1 MLLNRSR
8 VKELCVRTVRLPELA
23 TRGVAPVAVG
33 GRIFRRHSSWCWGL
47 EPHIRPDSPEGVVY
61 RVVVASSAYV
71 NGCCLR
77 AAIDGMSGKV
87 LARQWCNREKP
98 LPTRL
103 CSYGGRANR
112 CVRVRRDEDHP
123 QSVRRILTAHP
134 CPTLPDPRARGGASA
149 PT

>member
-1 MLLNRSR
+1 M
-8 VKELCVRTVRLPELA
+8 
-23 TRGVAPVAVG
+23 
-33 GRIFRRHSSWCWGL
+33 H
-47 EPHIRPDSPEGVVY
+47 

-103 CSYGGRANR
+103 CSYG
-112 CVRVRRDEDHP
+112 V
-123 QSVRRILTAHP
+123 
-134 CPTLPDPRARGGASA
+134 A
-149 PT
+149 PTGVFVCDGMKIILKACAEF